1 MKKSVQQ
8 KEIKDLTTAELEE
21 KLSASVLDYTKMK
34 LNHAITPLESP
45 IQIRDKRKYIARLKT
60 ELRARQI
67 SNAKN

>member
-45 IQIRDKRKYIARLKT
+45 IQIRDKRKYIARLRC
-60 ELRARQI
+60 ELRSRQI
-67 SNAKN
+67 NNAQ